1 MIRGE
6 SVRSKDHRLHRE
18 LLHAMESA
26 RSRLAVAVASENKAT
41 PRERWRYY
49 LETEDRMRR
58 CVREIRRNTSRS
70 IGRQFEWLQALDLL
84 KQPLPAEER
93 ESRGEAQLLC
103 QRIYDV
109 LAIIESNGAL
119 MADENAET
127 TGS

>member
-6 SVRSKDHRLHRE
+6 SLRSRDHCLHRE
-18 LLHAMESA
+18 LLHAMENA

-58 CVREIRRNTSRS
+58 CVREIRRNSNHS
-70 IGRQFEWLQALDLL
+70 IGRQFEWLRALDLL
-84 KQPLPAEER
+84 KQPLPADER
-93 ESRGEAQLLC
+93 QSRGEAQLLC

-109 LAIIESNGAL
+109 LAIIEGDAAL
-119 MADENAET
+119 MADESRET
-127 TGS
+127 FGA